1 MVNSLT
7 NQRKEIAEKL
17 REIKEECN
25 QRGYP
30 WMVEDLMRAL
40 GFLSYEDA
48 DDLIFDRLA
57 DLIDPVCT
65 PVVDDVYGMPDEL
78 VCSECGCCLAITVDG
93 KPSAPL
99 SRYCPCCGARIVEE
113 L

>member
-1 MVNSLT
+1 MVNSLS

-48 DDLIFDRLA
+48 DDQIFDRLA
-57 DLIDPVCT
+57 DLIDPTCEINKNS
-65 PVVDDVYGMPDEL
+65 DGYGYS
-78 VCSECGCCLAITVDG
+78 CSRCNSFAS
-93 KPSAPL
+93 PSCRPCVNG
-99 SRYCPCCGARIVEE
+99 YCMHCGARVVSGND
-113 L
+113 